1 MKKIFVFLL
10 VLFVFLFSAC
20 TKPEFKELTCEEIIK
35 AYEDA
40 GYIIEYHLH
49 KEDMTDSD
57 VVCSICIKDSKNS
70 EDNLLYIDRYK
81 DEETTTSYAKD
92 MKYNVVMWFV
102 SSIYGESRWLK
113 SEQYGVIHYHTYD
126 GRMTKPLEE
135 LMK

>member
-10 VLFVFLFSAC
+10 VSFVFLFSAC

-70 EDNLLYIDRYK
+70 EDNVLYIDRYK

-126 GRMTKPLEE
+126 GKMTKPLEE

>member
-10 VLFVFLFSAC
+10 VSLVFLFSAC

-35 AYEDA
+35 AYEGE

-70 EDNLLYIDRYK
+70 EDNVLYIDRYK

-126 GRMTKPLEE
+126 GKMTKPLEE

>member
-1 MKKIFVFLL
+1 MKKILI
-10 VLFVFLFSAC
+10 VLFAVMLFSFSAC
-20 TKPEFKELTCEEIIK
+20 SKPEFKELTCEEIIK

-40 GYIIEYHLH
+40 GYIVEYHLH

-57 VVCSICIKDSKNS
+57 VVCSISIKDSKNS
-70 EDNLLYIDRYK
+70 EYNVLYIDRYK
-81 DEETTTSYAKD
+81 DEKTTTSYARD

-126 GRMTKPLEE
+126 GRMIKPLEE

>member
-1 MKKIFVFLL
+1 
-10 VLFVFLFSAC
+10 
-20 TKPEFKELTCEEIIK
+20 
-35 AYEDA
+35 
-40 GYIIEYHLH
+40 
-49 KEDMTDSD
+49 MTDSD

-70 EDNLLYIDRYK
+70 EDNVLYIDRYK

-113 SEQYGVIHYHTYD
+113 SKQYGVIHYHTYD